1 MLKTEYHKDL
11 TRLNTFG
18 MRVEAKA
25 FIEYDSVAD
34 LVELDLEGYPRPV
47 LHIGGGSNLLF
58 TGDFKGT
65 VLHSKIKFIEPLES
79 DPLKISVGAG
89 VVFDDFCKWACDRQL
104 WGVENLSGIPG
115 EVGAAAVQNIGAYG
129 VEVKDVISRVF
140 CYDLQEEEFVSFGVE
155 DCAYGYRDSIFKHPG
170 TKGRHIVTHVV
181 FQLNNN
187 SVPKLDY
194 GHLKDAVDAAAQGRE
209 LTPHL
214 VRKTVLD
221 IRNQK
226 LPDPAKIG
234 SAGSFFKNPVVSRGE
249 YEKIASEYENVRH
262 FDLGDAGVKI
272 PAAWMIEQCGWKGR
286 RQGGAAVWEKQPL
299 VIVNHSGNAFPE
311 EVTGLERRI
320 IESVRA
326 KFGVVLSPEVEHI
339 Y

>member
-1 MLKTEYHKDL
+1 M
-11 TRLNTFG
+11 
-18 MRVEAKA
+18 
-25 FIEYDSVAD
+25 
-34 LVELDLEGYPRPV
+34 
-47 LHIGGGSNLLF
+47 
-58 TGDFKGT
+58 
-65 VLHSKIKFIEPLES
+65 
-79 DPLKISVGAG
+79 
-89 VVFDDFCKWACDRQL
+89 
-104 WGVENLSGIPG
+104 
-115 EVGAAAVQNIGAYG
+115 
-129 VEVKDVISRVF
+129 
-140 CYDLQEEEFVSFGVE
+140 
-155 DCAYGYRDSIFKHPG
+155 
-170 TKGRHIVTHVV
+170 V

-249 YEKIASEYENVRH
+249 YEKIASEYENIPH

-339 Y
+339 